1 MGRNLLWEI
10 KIMIFMVV
18 IIVLLCI
25 VLDGGLE
32 VVLIV
37 ILMVEIINFLFIY
50 GMELYGGIFLER

>member
-1 MGRNLLWEI
+1 MGRNLLWKIE
-10 KIMIFMVV
+10 IMILVMV
-18 IIVLLCI
+18 IVLLCI